1 MLALGALMFAFVT
14 GAKAIDPVDELQTQ
28 INELENLKK
37 MSEDATSNLEAEV
50 KNLSNRISSAR
61 RQVTQIKTQMNE
73 LADSIEEREQTQGEK
88 EMLLGNVVAKTYKSS
103 RLSSPLLILLDPGT
117 NHSAFLSAMSYQAA
131 QRRNQEQIQEIAAE
145 ITQLHEDKQTLEAT
159 QKRLVSL
166 EAQLDEQAKFF
177 QHEIDSAKSY
187 QAELS
192 GKIAELSAR
201 QKQIID
207 ARSGTSIT
215 SVGDVPAADD
225 PKASIEWKAQAPG
238 NSFAVFS
245 FGAYTHRN
253 GMSQYGARA
262 RAEAGQNVEEI
273 LNHYY
278 PGTHLEK
285 NYSEMGEIDVSGYG
299 RMSFEDQYLQ
309 SIYEMPGSWPL
320 EALKA
325 QAIAARTYAIR
336 YTGNGGKAICT
347 TEACQVYKN
356 GKKGGDWEKA
366 VNETRGWVL
375 VGDDGQPVSTQYA
388 STHGGYAN
396 TSGWDT
402 TDGNGD
408 GTWSDRAWEAKA
420 NSPWFYKSWWRSGYS
435 SSGDTCG
442 RDSPWLSQEEMSD
455 ILNAFLVKNGNT
467 GADISRIQP
476 VTINSCHIGGS
487 GGNPYSMSEL
497 RDFAGSAGGAVTNI
511 SSVSVS
517 HGGNGQTAQVN
528 FQTNRG
534 QISMSG
540 GEFKQIFNLRAPG
553 YLRIPQSS
561 FASFNIEFKQ

>member
-1 MLALGALMFAFVT
+1 MACVLPIKQT
-14 GAKAIDPVDELQTQ
+14 RAIDPVDELQGE
-28 INELENLKK
+28 IDELEKLKK

-50 KNLSNRISSAR
+50 KNLSARINSAR
-61 RQVTQIKTQMNE
+61 AQVTNIKKQMKE
-73 LADSIEEREQTQGEK
+73 LAASVEEREQTLAEK
-88 EMLLGNVVAKTYKSS
+88 EELLADVVVKTYKSS
-103 RLSSPLLILLDPGT
+103 RLSSPLLVLLDPSS
-117 NHSAFLSAMSYQAA
+117 NRASFLSALSYQAA

-145 ITQLHEDKQTLEAT
+145 IQQLHDDKKTLEGT

-177 QHEIDSAKSY
+177 QHEIDSAKAY
-187 QAELS
+187 QQELS

-201 QKQIID
+201 QKEIIN

-215 SVGDVPAADD
+215 SVGEVPEADD
-225 PKASIEWKAQAPG
+225 ERASITWKASAPG
-238 NSFAVFS
+238 DHFAVFS

-262 RAEAGQNVEEI
+262 RADAGQSVEEI

-285 NYSEMGEIDVSGYG
+285 SYGEMGDIDVQGYG

-336 YTGNGGKAICT
+336 YTGNGGKSICT

-356 GKKGGDWEKA
+356 GKKGGDWERA
-366 VNETRGWVL
+366 VNETRNWVL
-375 VGDDGQPVSTQYA
+375 VNDTGEPVSTQYA

-420 NSPWFYKSWWRSGYS
+420 NSPWFYKAWWRSGYS
-435 SSGDTCG
+435 ASGPTCG
-442 RDSPWLSQEEMSD
+442 RDSPWLSQEEMCD
-455 ILNAFLVKNGNT
+455 ILNAYLVRQGGTSADT
-467 GADISRIQP
+467 GRIQP
-476 VTINSCHIGGS
+476 VTISSCNIGGS
-487 GGNPYSMSEL
+487 GGNPYSMAEL
-497 RDFAGSAGGAVTNI
+497 RSFADQAGGAVTRIN
-511 SSVSVS
+511 SVTTS
-517 HGGNGQTAQVN
+517 HGGDGQTAQVR
-528 FQTNRG
+528 FETNRG
-534 QISMSG
+534 TITLSG

-561 FASFNIEFKQ
+561 FASFNIEYKP